1 MRLNSNEINII
12 KDAIADVFG
21 DHVSVR
27 LFGSRLDDTAKGG
40 DIDLMVSL
48 DAPIEEPARCIARAQ
63 AKMIMALGD
72 RKIDVVLDA
81 PNLSHSSIHQL
92 AKAQGVVL

>member
-1 MRLNSNEINII
+1 MRSCSRPRYKTYTN
-12 KDAIADVFG
+12 AAAD
-21 DHVSVR
+21 
-27 LFGSRLDDTAKGG
+27 LAADDNQKGG

-48 DAPIEEPARCIARAQ
+48 DAPIEEPAWCIAKAQ

-81 PNLSHSSIHQL
+81 PNLSHTSIHQV

>member
-1 MRLNSNEINII
+1 MRLKPNEINVI
-12 KDAIADVFG
+12 KGAITDVFG
-21 DHVSVR
+21 DHASVR
-27 LFGSRLDDTAKGG
+27 LFGSRVDDTAKGG

-48 DAPIEEPARCIARAQ
+48 DAPIKEPARCIAKAQ

-81 PNLSHSSIHQL
+81 PNLTHISIHQI

>member
-1 MRLNSNEINII
+1 MRLNSHEINVI

-21 DHVSVR
+21 DHASVR

-48 DAPIEEPARCIARAQ
+48 DAPIEEPAWCIAKAQ

-81 PNLSHSSIHQL
+81 PNLSHTSIHQV